1 MKLGVIADDFTGA
14 VDIAGFLAKEGLRTV
29 LCFGIDSRPDGLRC
43 DAVVVCLKIRSCPV
57 TDAVSQ
63 ALSALAMLRSAGCS
77 VFYYKYCSTFDCTP
91 QGNIGQVCDALR
103 QALSCPMTVVCPAL
117 PVNGRTVYNGY
128 LFVKELLLAESP
140 MRFHPMNPMWESRI
154 DRILSTQTDGRC
166 RNLPL
171 AILRGGVAA
180 VEAFLAGA
188 VSDGVAYVIPDVV
201 DDSDLDVLARA
212 CGTLPLLTG
221 GSGLGGALARL
232 YPAVEPPATEPTI
245 TEPTITEPTITEP
258 ATTEPATTEPATTE
272 PTITEPTITEPATTE
287 PAADGGTFACSR
299 RRRGVVFSGSC
310 SIATNR
316 QVRTYLA
323 QAPSIAVDVARVLA
337 DVKKYAAE
345 IADWVCLHQT
355 KEKFPLVFSTCDA
368 DVKVEGAGFQRDS
381 SVSEAIEEFFA
392 LLAVMLDRRDTGAF
406 IIAGGETSSAV
417 VQALRLAPCSVV
429 MEIDP
434 GISWIVDADA
444 NHYLAL
450 KSGNFGCEDFFS
462 KAQALL
468 TSDRQGDSV

>member
-57 TDAVSQ
+57 ADAVSQ

-232 YPAVEPPATEPTI
+232 YPAVEPSA
-245 TEPTITEPTITEP
+245 
-258 ATTEPATTEPATTE
+258 TEPATTE
-272 PTITEPTITEPATTE
+272 PT
-287 PAADGGTFACSR
+287 ADGGTFACSR

-310 SIATNR
+310 SVATNR

-417 VQALRLAPCSVV
+417 VQALGLTPCSVV

-468 TSDRQGDSV
+468 ASDRQGDSV

>member
-29 LCFGIDSRPDGLRC
+29 LCFGLDSRPDGLRC

-57 TDAVSQ
+57 ADAVSQ

-171 AILRGGVAA
+171 AIMRGGVAA

-232 YPAVEPPATEPTI
+232 YPAVEPPATEP
-245 TEPTITEPTITEP
+245 
-258 ATTEPATTEPATTE
+258 AT
-272 PTITEPTITEPATTE
+272 TEPATTE

-310 SIATNR
+310 SVATNR

-368 DVKVEGAGFQRDS
+368 DVKVKVEGAGFQRDS

-417 VQALRLAPCSVV
+417 VQALGLAPCSVV

-468 TSDRQGDSV
+468 ASDRQGDSV

>member
-29 LCFGIDSRPDGLRC
+29 LCFGLDSRPDGLRC

-57 TDAVSQ
+57 ADAVSQ

-171 AILRGGVAA
+171 AIMRGGVAA

-232 YPAVEPPATEPTI
+232 YPAVEPPATEP
-245 TEPTITEPTITEP
+245 
-258 ATTEPATTEPATTE
+258 
-272 PTITEPTITEPATTE
+272 ATTE

-310 SIATNR
+310 SVATNR

-368 DVKVEGAGFQRDS
+368 DVKVKVEGAGFQRDS

-417 VQALRLAPCSVV
+417 VQALGLAPCSVV

-468 TSDRQGDSV
+468 ASDRQGDSV